1 MTKKADTFC
10 IVPWIGAVVAPDKE
24 NLICCRA
31 NDTPIEYSLDI
42 VNTPTHKHLRKVLGE
57 ENKQDK

>member
-10 IVPWIGAVVAPDKE
+10 IVPWIGDVVAPDNE

-31 NDTPIEYSLDI
+31 NDK
-42 VNTPTHKHLRKVLGE
+42 PT
-57 ENKQDK
+57 